1 MAGLGDRVHR
11 VTRRAASE
19 QADLSLFVPFVWSW
33 AFLLDTELEV
43 VVIIQS
49 LRTFSLDAFFDSHI
63 ESETSLALIQFLA
76 LTGLLVQFEA
86 ILGFA
91 GLGDTFIFLSVEDIW
106 ADTECFD
113 TLVTDSLEV

>member
-43 VVIIQS
+43 GVII
-49 LRTFSLDAFFDSHI
+49 
-63 ESETSLALIQFLA
+63 
-76 LTGLLVQFEA
+76 
-86 ILGFA
+86 
-91 GLGDTFIFLSVEDIW
+91 
-106 ADTECFD
+106 
-113 TLVTDSLEV
+113 